1 MNLLLGRRVDV
12 NRKVVDDIDRCMHD
26 ERDGDMVVEA

>member
-12 NRKVVDDIDRCMHD
+12 NRKVVDDIDRCMMK
-26 ERDGDMVVEA
+26 EMVTWW